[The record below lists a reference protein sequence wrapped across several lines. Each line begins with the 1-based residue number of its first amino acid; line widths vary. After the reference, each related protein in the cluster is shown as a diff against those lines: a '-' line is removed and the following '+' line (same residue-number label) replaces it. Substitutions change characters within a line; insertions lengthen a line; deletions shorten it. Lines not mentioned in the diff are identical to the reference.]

1 MIRGRIPI
9 DSESLKN
16 LPNTTGVYFFLNKEN
31 VPVYIGKA
39 INIAARIGNHIADT
53 KNIKEAKMRE
63 ASAYLD
69 WRETNSEFEALLLEA
84 KMIKKYSPVF
94 NVSLKD
100 DKTNAYIVIPK
111 QKLPR
116 ILFVRENQIPDNLLF
131 WFGPLTSMHMARS
144 LMRRIRRSIPFCT
157 DQRKSACFYSHIGLC
172 SPCPGVIEKLENG
185 EEKKVLTS
193 QYNRN
198 IRRVI
203 SVLNGNGERVI
214 RLLKRDMKEY
224 SDNEQ
229 FEEAAIIRNRMT
241 HLHELFRK
249 RLFFDEQLEDPMFL
263 YKKRTEDSEDLKRV
277 LAMSKLDRI
286 ECFDVSLFSA
296 KQAVASMVVFTQ
308 GAPNKKEYRRFR
320 IRKKSI
326 YDPQM
331 LAEVLKR
338 RLTHT
343 EWQLPD
349 VIIIDGGRPQL
360 RYVFTSLEKQ
370 LGVIPEIIG
379 IAKRPDRLIRARTLE
394 PIDVTSD
401 SPALH
406 YVQRARD
413 EAHRFARKY
422 HISLRTKLQFR

>member
-1 MIRGRIPI
+1 MIRGKIPF
-9 DSESLKN
+9 DTTSLKK
-16 LPNTTGVYFFLNKEN
+16 LPRTTGVYFFLNKDN

-39 INIAARIGNHIADT
+39 INIAARISNHIADI
-53 KNIKEAKMRE
+53 KNIKEAKIRE

-116 ILFVRENQIPDNLLF
+116 ILFVRENQMPENLLF
-131 WFGPLTSMHMARS
+131 WFGPLTSMRMARS

-157 DQRKSACFYSHIGLC
+157 DRRKSACFYSHIGLC
-172 SPCPGVIEKLENG
+172 SPCPGIIEKLKNG
-185 EEKKVLTS
+185 EEKTILTA
-193 QYNRN
+193 QYDRN
-198 IRRVI
+198 IHRVI

-214 RLLKRDMKEY
+214 RLLKHDMKEY
-224 SDNEQ
+224 SDNER
-229 FEEAAIIRNRMT
+229 FEEAALVRNRMT

-249 RLFFDEQLEDPMFL
+249 RLFFDEQLEDPLFL
-263 YKKRTEDSEDLKRV
+263 YKKRMEDSEDLKRV
-277 LAMSKLDRI
+277 LALPKLDRI
-286 ECFDVSLFSA
+286 ECFDVSIFSA

-308 GAPNKKEYRRFR
+308 GAQNKREYRRFR
-320 IRKKSI
+320 IRHKSV

-338 RLTHT
+338 RLTHI
-343 EWQLPD
+343 EWPLPD
-349 VIIIDGGRPQL
+349 VMIIDGGRPQL
-360 RYVFTSLEKQ
+360 RYIYTSLEKQ
-370 LGVIPEIIG
+370 LSIIPEIIG
-379 IAKRPDRLIRARTLE
+379 IAKRPDRLICARTLE
-394 PIDVTSD
+394 PIAVTSD
-401 SPALH
+401 SPAMH

-422 HISLRTKLQFR
+422 HISLRTKLQFK